1 MWVCSQLGNGWYT
14 CSLLRRNLL
23 IIWKCRNR
31 FEVSYW
37 WFLVSTREVG
47 EVGEGVCSR
56 DFPSLNLLDRISP
69 NRFSGIRRSFT
80 RPLPTRP
87 QSWSCCAR
95 STGSRSAMRG
105 NRCGDLTEI
114 STKKLNTQI
123 SPKSRPSFWDP
134 TKCGCVAEIRCKEV
148 WSSAFF
154 FGVLAGSFWSS
165 QEPHQK
171 VEADAGDVELGQLG
185 KDAISDG
192 SSRDS
197 CESRER
203 LPTTRTANDWILV
216 ACLMGDTERLSIQS
230 RWTNWSSLS
239 KGPSGFCPDFVV
251 VAEHSETPQGLW
263 D

>member
-1 MWVCSQLGNGWYT
+1 MW
-14 CSLLRRNLL
+14 R
-23 IIWKCRNR
+23 
-31 FEVSYW
+31 
-37 WFLVSTREVG
+37 
-47 EVGEGVCSR
+47 
-56 DFPSLNLLDRISP
+56 LDR
-69 NRFSGIRRSFT
+69 NF
-80 RPLPTRP
+80 
-87 QSWSCCAR
+87 
-95 STGSRSAMRG
+95 
-105 NRCGDLTEI
+105 D
-114 STKKLNTQI
+114 KKLNTQI
-123 SPKSRPSFWDP
+123 SPKSRFSFWDP

-203 LPTTRTANDWILV
+203 LLTTRTANDWILV

-239 KGPSGFCPDFVV
+239 KGPSGFCPWLRGCCWALWNSTGSLRLMATGYLDAPKRTTIEKAVANWESPPSAHFMDFSPGVENSWV
-251 VAEHSETPQGLW
+251 NASCDSQLLAEMMEGERRAVFTCKKNQIVKVEQYLDCTRKKSW
-263 D
+263 KVKIR